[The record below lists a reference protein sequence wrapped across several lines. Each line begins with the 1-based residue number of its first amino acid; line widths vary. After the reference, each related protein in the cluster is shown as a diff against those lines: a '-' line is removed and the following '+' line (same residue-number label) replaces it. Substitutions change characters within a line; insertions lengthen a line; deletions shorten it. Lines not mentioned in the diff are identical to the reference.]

1 MTRLVA
7 RLIGNLLALSL
18 LLQGC
23 EPVDNGPVAAQTAAQ
38 PVLFTGARILV
49 GDGRVIERGALLV
62 EGSSIVATGTVSD
75 VDVPAGAIIVDL
87 RGRTVMPAM
96 IDAHAHLGYEGYTSW
111 GAENYSRE
119 TLIDHLDR
127 YAYYGFSAVFSAG
140 SDPDEL
146 SLQLQ
151 QEQRDGTVGGARF
164 LFAAGMGPPD
174 QGPNDRFLAHALAV
188 QESTDMTILRGLTD
202 PEQVRRVAREV
213 AKKGIQ
219 FIKIWVDDR
228 GGSQDKLTPAL
239 YRPLIAEASQQGLQ
253 VVVHQ
258 QFASDMPDLLAAG
271 VDGFLHGRLGPE
283 LDRQLAQQIAA
294 ADAFL
299 VPNLGL
305 GELRRERV
313 ASDSFLQEIVPQPIV
328 DRLGDSYDQR
338 SAVSG
343 SDEQEQALRESMGQ
357 LLAAG
362 VDILL
367 GTDAGAVPDHF
378 FGYTGHRELEIF
390 VRLGM
395 TPMQAIE
402 AATSKPAERLGL
414 NELGTLVTGKR
425 ADFVVLADNPLDDI
439 RNTRSIT
446 RVYLGG
452 QRVDRDRMRD
462 DWLTAAASR

>member
-1 MTRLVA
+1 VNKAFNRIFLTLLVA
-7 RLIGNLLALSL
+7 S

-23 EPVDNGPVAAQTAAQ
+23 GPANNGTAAAQVASQ
-38 PVLFTGARILV
+38 PTLFTGARILV
-49 GDGRVIERGALLV
+49 GDGSVIEGGALLV
-62 EGSSIVATGTVSD
+62 EGSTITAVGSVTNM
-75 VDVPAGAIIVDL
+75 DVPAEASVVDL

-111 GAENYSRE
+111 GAEHYSRE
-119 TLIDHLDR
+119 TLIDHLNR

-140 SDPDEL
+140 SDPDDL

-151 QEQRDGTVGGARF
+151 EDQRNGSVSGAQF
-164 LFAAGMGPPD
+164 LFAAGMGPPG
-174 QGPNDRFLAHALAV
+174 QGPNDRFLTHALAI
-188 QESTDMTILRGLTD
+188 QENTGMTVLRGLAD
-202 PEQVRRVAREV
+202 PDQARVMAREV
-213 AKKGIQ
+213 ADKGIP

-228 GGSQDKLTPAL
+228 GGSQDKLTPEI
-239 YRPLIAEASQQGLQ
+239 YRPLIAEARRHDLK
-253 VVVHQ
+253 VLVHQ
-258 QFASDMPDLLAAG
+258 QFASDMPDLLDAG

-294 ADAFL
+294 ANAFL

-313 ASDSFLQEIVPQPIV
+313 ASDSFLQEIVPQSVV
-328 DRLGDSYDQR
+328 DRLGDSFDQR
-338 SAVSG
+338 PSAAAS
-343 SDEQEQALRESMGQ
+343 SAQEQALRESMAH

-395 TPMQAIE
+395 SPMQAIE

-414 NELGTLVTGKR
+414 NDLGTLVPGKR
-425 ADFVVLADNPLDDI
+425 ADFIVLAANPLDDI

-446 RVYLGG
+446 RVYQSGM
-452 QRVDRDRMRD
+452 RVDRDNMRD
-462 DWLTAAASR
+462 SWLTSAVQ

>member
-1 MTRLVA
+1 VNRA
-7 RLIGNLLALSL
+7 LIQKIVLLLAASL

-23 EPVDNGPVAAQTAAQ
+23 GPTDGNTAAAQSAGRPT
-38 PVLFTGARILV
+38 LFTGARILV
-49 GDGRVIERGALLV
+49 GDGSVIERGALLM
-62 EGSSIVATGTVSD
+62 EGSLIMAVGPESD
-75 VDVPAGAIIVDL
+75 IDVPAEANQVDL

-96 IDAHAHLGYEGYTSW
+96 IDAHAHLGYEGYTGW

-119 TLIDHLDR
+119 TLVDHLNR

-140 SDPDEL
+140 SDPDDL
-146 SLQLQ
+146 SIRLQEDQ
-151 QEQRDGTVGGARF
+151 QNGTVGGARF
-164 LFAAGMGPPD
+164 LFAAGMGPPG
-174 QGPNDRFLAHALAV
+174 QGPNDRFLTHALAI
-188 QESTDMTILRGLTD
+188 QQDTGMTILRGLAD
-202 PEQVRRVAREV
+202 PEQARVMAREV
-213 AKKGIQ
+213 AEKGIP

-228 GGSQDKLTPAL
+228 GGSQDKLAPAL
-239 YRPLIAEASQQGLQ
+239 YRPLIAEARQRDLK
-253 VVVHQ
+253 VFVHQ
-258 QFASDMPDLLAAG
+258 QFAADMPDLLAAG

-283 LDRQLAQQIAA
+283 LDRQLAEQIAA

-313 ASDSFLQEIVPQPIV
+313 ASDSFMQEIVPQPV
-328 DRLGDSYDQR
+328 VNRLGDAFDQR
-338 SAVSG
+338 PVAPISG
-343 SDEQEQALRESMGQ
+343 QREQALRESMAH

-362 VDILL
+362 VDIIL

-402 AATSKPAERLGL
+402 AATSRPAERLGL
-414 NELGTLVTGKR
+414 DDLGTLAPGKR
-425 ADFVVLADNPLDDI
+425 ADFIVLAENPLNDI

-446 RVYLGG
+446 RVYQAGV
-452 QRVDRDRMRD
+452 RVERDRMRD
-462 DWLTAAASR
+462 EWLTAAAR